1 MRHFIGHF
9 LFENWPLPTFDMEL
23 VRNREVFA
31 REKSQKWRKI
41 GHLPTF
47 CPLLKIKVARLKP
60 LGRKGLR
67 VFWPLSHF
75 LSSLKCEKNVKNYI

>member
-31 REKSQKWRKI
+31 REKKSKMEKNRLFA
-41 GHLPTF
+41 HFLPTF
-47 CPLLKIKVARLKP
+47 ENKSGQAETVGAQGFAGFLATFPLFI
-60 LGRKGLR
+60 
-67 VFWPLSHF
+67 FT
-75 LSSLKCEKNVKNYI
+75 